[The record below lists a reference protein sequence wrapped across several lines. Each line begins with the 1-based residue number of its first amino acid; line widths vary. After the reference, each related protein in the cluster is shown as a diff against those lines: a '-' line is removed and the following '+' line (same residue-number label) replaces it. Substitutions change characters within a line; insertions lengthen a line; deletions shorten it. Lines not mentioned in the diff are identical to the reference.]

1 MKKDI
6 FIDNNIAKNFCAPA
20 DANYIELITWLKDS
34 PEAHLVVSKK
44 LLKEYFDS
52 NKGATSNTSI
62 LLIIQL
68 LDRNDRLINI
78 SKTEI
83 DTFQSL
89 HFNKTVEKKLRSNSE
104 DRNHIPVVLLSE
116 RKMALTLDANFKYDL
131 ENFPRFSV
139 IVSDRPESIGYK

>member
-20 DANYIELITWLKDS
+20 DPNYIELISWLKECED
-34 PEAHLVVSKK
+34 AHLVVSKK
-44 LLKEYFDS
+44 LVKEYYDS

-68 LDRNDRLINI
+68 LERNDRLINI
-78 SKTEI
+78 SKAEI
-83 DTFQSL
+83 DNFQSS
-89 HFNKTVEKKLRSNSE
+89 FFTKTVEKKLRSNAE

-116 RKMALTLDANFKYDL
+116 RKMALTLDANFRYDL
-131 ENFPRFSV
+131 ENFPGFTV
-139 IVSDRPESIGYK
+139 IVSDRPEAIGYK